1 MSIADAPEGGVQMQ
15 VPTVLNATYV
25 YPLPVVLA
33 GEQADTGVPEVEAV
47 AGPFPTEF
55 TARI

>member
-1 MSIADAPEGGVQMQ
+1 MSIADAPEGGVQLQ
-15 VPTVLNATYV
+15 VPTVLNAIYV
-25 YPLPVVLA
+25 YPPLVLLV
-33 GEQADTGVPEVEAV
+33 GEQVDTGVPEVEAV